1 MWPQLELQHRG
12 WRMQSAPPGVCA
24 QGRKGGWGPRY
35 LHQPEAEQAI
45 KTTMQCKPKNKT
57 VPREGQCQLH
67 GEVKESK
74 DQSSRMKFR
83 AWEATDDPNENI
95 LSAGRGAKARLPGAE
110 V

>member
-1 MWPQLELQHRG
+1 MEDTVSPTRN
-12 WRMQSAPPGVCA
+12 VCE
-24 QGRKGGWGPRY
+24 GRKGGWGPGHLY
-35 LHQPEAEQAI
+35 QPEGEQAM

-57 VPREGQCQLH
+57 VAKEGQCQLH

-74 DQSSRMKFR
+74 DQSSWMKFS

-95 LSAGRGAKARLPGAE
+95 LSAGRWAKARLPGAE